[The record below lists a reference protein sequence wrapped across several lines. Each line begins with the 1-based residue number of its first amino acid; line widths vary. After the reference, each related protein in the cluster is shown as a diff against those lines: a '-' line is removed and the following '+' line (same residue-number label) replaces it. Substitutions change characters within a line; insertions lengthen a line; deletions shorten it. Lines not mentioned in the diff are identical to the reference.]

1 MVRLEAVGHS
11 GAIFPTFSVVSSA
24 CLSAL
29 TVVWHCGVAI
39 VGIRRCMAAL
49 PQLVTLLRSSGEPLP
64 YESVVVPLCP
74 VCGQAL
80 VALLNSSG
88 EPLPFG

>member
-1 MVRLEAVGHS
+1 
-11 GAIFPTFSVVSSA
+11 
-24 CLSAL
+24 
-29 TVVWHCGVAI
+29 
-39 VGIRRCMAAL
+39 MAAL